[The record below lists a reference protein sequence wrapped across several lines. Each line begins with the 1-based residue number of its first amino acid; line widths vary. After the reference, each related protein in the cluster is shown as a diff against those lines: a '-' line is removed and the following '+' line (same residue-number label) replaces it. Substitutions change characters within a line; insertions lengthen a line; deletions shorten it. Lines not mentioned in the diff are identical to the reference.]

1 MLTYY
6 MYRYII
12 ELIKKRKEDATLKR
26 FEIWSVDFGKDVI
39 GSEQGGVRPAVI
51 IQNDTGNVHS
61 DTTIVLPLTTKIKK
75 IYQPTHTLIRKDVNN
90 GLEDNS
96 MVLGECIRQV
106 SKKRVRKY
114 IGFISSDNDKSAIKN
129 VYLANFGE

>member
-1 MLTYY
+1 M
-6 MYRYII
+6 
-12 ELIKKRKEDATLKR
+12 KR

-106 SKKRVRKY
+106 SMKRVK
-114 IGFISSDNDKSAIKN
+114 K
-129 VYLANFGE
+129 